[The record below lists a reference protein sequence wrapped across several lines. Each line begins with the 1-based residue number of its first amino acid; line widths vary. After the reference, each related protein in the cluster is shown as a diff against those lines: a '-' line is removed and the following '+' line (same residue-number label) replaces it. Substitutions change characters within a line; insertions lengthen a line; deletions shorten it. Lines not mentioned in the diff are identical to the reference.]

1 MNTGGCQNQKKPKRV
16 CFDAHI
22 INQPHLKNE
31 TLQFNGDCS
40 VQEISYSHSFSTS
53 LELGGH
59 QVSMQLMK
67 SSALKW
73 PQPPRVATGE
83 TPGAPQA
90 LSQYAH
96 AEIPR
101 NTHNS
106 DELGV
111 NCHGIPRRFKRTGW
125 IMVEAMES
133 GGNMEYDSKRVEY
146 SNRMKF
152 LTQSKWSLLSV
163 FFEACSILE
172 NIANAISL
180 IFSGSAALKS
190 TEG

>member
-1 MNTGGCQNQKKPKRV
+1 
-16 CFDAHI
+16 
-22 INQPHLKNE
+22 
-31 TLQFNGDCS
+31 
-40 VQEISYSHSFSTS
+40 
-53 LELGGH
+53 
-59 QVSMQLMK
+59 MQLVK

-152 LTQSKWSLLSV
+152 LAQSKWSLLSV
-163 FFEACSILE
+163 FFEACNSGKHSKR
-172 NIANAISL
+172 NIPHLFWQCRAQEYGRMNSPDL
-180 IFSGSAALKS
+180 
-190 TEG
+190 

>member
-1 MNTGGCQNQKKPKRV
+1 MVIALYRKYRTHIPL
-16 CFDAHI
+16 AHLL
-22 INQPHLKNE
+22 NWN
-31 TLQFNGDCS
+31 
-40 VQEISYSHSFSTS
+40 
-53 LELGGH
+53 GH

-111 NCHGIPRRFKRTGW
+111 NCHGIPRRFKRTG
-125 IMVEAMES
+125 
-133 GGNMEYDSKRVEY
+133 
-146 SNRMKF
+146 
-152 LTQSKWSLLSV
+152 
-163 FFEACSILE
+163 
-172 NIANAISL
+172 
-180 IFSGSAALKS
+180 
-190 TEG
+190 